1 MPSVD
6 QREDRQPLVKPST
19 VVAAGL
25 AAALAAFF
33 TSRFGVA
40 GTVLGAALTAMIITG
55 GSALFGFYMERAAAR
70 ARDVRGL
77 TRMAPPRRSVL
88 LGGLL
93 LAAVASF
100 VLGMG
105 LVTAVELGVGK
116 SLSCWVWNKCPT
128 TDDGGAG
135 AASSG
140 ATTGAR
146 PSILG
151 GGPKA
156 VGPAP
161 QPSRVERPQQTA
173 TPRDR
178 EVTHHRSAP
187 QRPPGEGTQLAVP
200 EAPGRTPPDREAPP
214 AD

>member
-6 QREDRQPLVKPST
+6 QREDRQPLVKPSA
-19 VVAAGL
+19 VVAAGV
-25 AAALAAFF
+25 ASALAAFF

-40 GTVLGAALTAMIITG
+40 GTMLGAALTAMIITG
-55 GSALFGFYMERAAAR
+55 GSALFSFYMERAAAR
-70 ARDVRGL
+70 ARNVRGL

-88 LGGLL
+88 LGVL

-105 LVTAVELGVGK
+105 VITAVELGVGK

-128 TDDGGAG
+128 RDDAGGAG
-135 AASSG
+135 AASG
-140 ATTGAR
+140 AATGAR

-156 VGPAP
+156 DGPAP
-161 QPSRVERPQQTA
+161 QPSGVEQPQQTA
-173 TPRDR
+173 TPRDQ
-178 EVTHHRSAP
+178 ELTHSTGAP
-187 QRPPGEGTQLAVP
+187 QGPPGEGTQPAP
-200 EAPGRTPPDREAPP
+200 EAPGGTPPDREAPT